1 MAERDYMSAS
11 PGARAARKTPIRI
24 SQEPDMTQP
33 TSGQKLVF
41 QKGHDPNNVNIEK

>member
-11 PGARAARKTPIRI
+11 PGARGRAARKTPIRI
-24 SQEPDMTQP
+24 SQEQDMTQP

-41 QKGHDPNNVNIEK
+41 